1 LQKDHLP
8 FGQCLDGLVEMISN
22 VCFSFIMALLLTT
35 GSLHAQTPLHDPNLH
50 TVSPEALRQLSND
63 RARQKIIEDSLAVTQ
78 GDACVN
84 T

>member
-1 LQKDHLP
+1 
-8 FGQCLDGLVEMISN
+8 MISN

-63 RARQKIIEDSLAVTQ
+63 RARQKIIEDSLAVGRGRDESRRIEVQMTEFDLV
-78 GDACVN
+78 GA
-84 T
+84 